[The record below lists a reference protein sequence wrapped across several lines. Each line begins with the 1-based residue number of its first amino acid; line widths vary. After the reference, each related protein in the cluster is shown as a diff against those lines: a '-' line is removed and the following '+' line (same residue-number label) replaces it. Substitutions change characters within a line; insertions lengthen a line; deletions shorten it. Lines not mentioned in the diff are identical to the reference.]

1 MRCAVF
7 ARHHEVHRSDTRD
20 WALAGYAGCER
31 AITPAGMPQRSSDLQ
46 GTTALAVSELLCA
59 IGAGMAKVDRAVADE
74 YLRQQQQTDTCT
86 AYRKLGRKPQAWGA

>member
-20 WALAGYAGCER
+20 WALGGYAGRQR
-31 AITPAGMPQRSSDLQ
+31 AITLAGMPQRGSDLK
-46 GTTALAVSELLCA
+46 GTTARAISELLCA

-74 YLRQQQQTDTCT
+74 YFRQQQQTDTCT
-86 AYRKLGRKPQAWGA
+86 AYSQLGRKPQAWSA